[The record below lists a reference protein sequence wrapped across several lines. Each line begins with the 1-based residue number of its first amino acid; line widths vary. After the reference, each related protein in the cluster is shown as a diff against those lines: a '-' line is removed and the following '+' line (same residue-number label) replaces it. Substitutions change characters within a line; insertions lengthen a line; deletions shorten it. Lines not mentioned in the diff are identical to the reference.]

1 MADVKSILDPRFK
14 YVPSHKTNIEK
25 TFARIREEQK
35 KAEKNQALQ
44 TVRTLDNFRHKVK

>member
-35 KAEKNQALQ
+35 KAEKNRALQ
-44 TVRTLDNFRHKVK
+44 TVRTLDSFRNKVK